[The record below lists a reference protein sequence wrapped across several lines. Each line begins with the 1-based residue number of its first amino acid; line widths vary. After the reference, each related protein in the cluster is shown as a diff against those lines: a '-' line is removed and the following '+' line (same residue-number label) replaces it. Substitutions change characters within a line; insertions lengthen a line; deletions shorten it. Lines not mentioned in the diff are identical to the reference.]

1 MLWTLLASQFR
12 SLSHLANSDIFWD
25 SCQYLNDIPSLWS
38 PPSSHPWN
46 CFICKLVIYFHLL
59 QLTALKLG
67 SGDLLQ
73 VTDHLKI
80 EIFETVK
87 YCGGVFEA
95 YAGNVG
101 GGDICLRYCELLC
114 RYFWW
119 WLLLQAKKEEEERER
134 RERREQRAVDR
145 SEKFWYFEF
154 WYFEF

>member
-1 MLWTLLASQFR
+1 MDPSCITVQIFVTSCKLRYLLRFLSIFEWYSFTLISSQFT
-12 SLSHLANSDIFWD
+12 SMKLFHFQT
-25 SCQYLNDIPSLWS
+25 CYLFS
-38 PPSSHPWN
+38 P
-46 CFICKLVIYFHLL
+46 L

-154 WYFEF
+154 WHF